1 MSETLTVVPSG
12 LFRRDVKRLIK
23 RHVDLRL
30 LRATLQLLA
39 ERQPLPSAMRDH
51 ALIGNYRGYRECHI
65 EPDWL
70 LIYCVEDAQLILIA
84 FRTGT
89 HSDLY

>member
-1 MSETLTVVPSG
+1 MTETLTIVLSG
-12 LFRRDVKRLIK
+12 LFRKDVKRLAK
-23 RHVDLRL
+23 RRVDLER
-30 LRATLQLLA
+30 LRATLRLLA
-39 ERQPLPSAMRDH
+39 NRQTLPPAMRDH
-51 ALIGNYRGYRECHI
+51 TLIGNYRGYREFHI

-70 LIYCVEDAQLILIA
+70 PTYRVEENQLILVA

>member
-1 MSETLTVVPSG
+1 MNETLTVVPSG
-12 LFRRDVKRLIK
+12 LFRKDVKRLVK
-23 RHVDLRL
+23 RRADLNQ
-30 LRATLQLLA
+30 LRITLRMLA
-39 ERQPLPSAMRDH
+39 ARQSLPAEMRDH

-70 LIYCVEDAQLILIA
+70 LIYCVKEDQLILVA